1 MGVLTVSLWGAAQ
14 FLALSLFLFW
24 RQGRLARSHALAVAG
39 LDNRLADLAGHLSPA
54 EVDARV
60 TAALDALHAEHA
72 EREADWQAA
81 QLAAQTLAREQNEQ
95 AYHRGREEAWSRF
108 SSELDG
114 LRVSLGAEQA
124 ALARDV
130 ELLLGLVQTV
140 ERWHDEMQVILTNN
154 RRLKEQNES
163 FATIVKSVVML
174 ALNAAIEAARAG
186 EHGRGFA
193 VVADGVRQLALNAG
207 ELSGE
212 YKKNLDRNDLV
223 TTSTF
228 QDLQACGNLVRTAVS
243 GLRSTCD
250 RLYAQLE
257 AAA

>member
-1 MGVLTVSLWGAAQ
+1 
-14 FLALSLFLFW
+14 LALSLFLVW
-24 RQGRLARSHALAVAG
+24 RLARQTRRHVIALAGRDA
-39 LDNRLADLAGHLSPA
+39 RLAGFEGYVSPQ
-54 EVDARV
+54 DMQAR
-60 TAALDALHAEHA
+60 LDAAQVAL
-72 EREADWQAA
+72 QAA
-81 QLAAQTLAREQNEQ
+81 QAAHEAEWHAEQSQAQAVQLEQNEQ
-95 AYHRGREEAWSRF
+95 AYHRGRTEAWDRF
-108 SSELDG
+108 CQEFDA
-114 LRVSLGAEQA
+114 LRTSLRAEQA
-124 ALARDV
+124 ALARDI

-140 ERWHDEMQVILTNN
+140 ERWHDEMQAILTNN

-163 FATIVKSVVML
+163 FAVIVKSVVML

-212 YKKNLDRNDLV
+212 YKKNLDRNDLI

-243 GLRSTCD
+243 GLRTTCD
-250 RLYAQLE
+250 RLYERLE
-257 AAA
+257 RREDMA

>member
-1 MGVLTVSLWGAAQ
+1 M
-14 FLALSLFLFW
+14 
-24 RQGRLARSHALAVAG
+24 ARSHAFAIAG
-39 LDNRLADLAGHLSPA
+39 LDDRLAGVAGHLSPA
-54 EVDARV
+54 EVDSRLS
-60 TAALDALHAEHA
+60 AALDALHAEHA
-72 EREADWQAA
+72 EREAAWQAA
-81 QLAAQTLAREQNEQ
+81 QLAAQALAREQSEQ

-108 SSELDG
+108 SGELDG
-114 LRVSLGAEQA
+114 LRASLGREQA

-257 AAA
+257 ASA